1 MKRIL
6 FWIVGICLTMGAS
19 HVGAQT
25 ESQSKLSPMVNA
37 LVAQQHETANSRSAW
52 RTAAKPALLLVRV
65 HRDAD
70 ASEVE
75 RQIEATG
82 AEVKSAIGR
91 MLMVAAT
98 ARQLQTIAAL
108 EGVQLIEKP
117 ARPQLKLDNS
127 RRATHTNEVQAGSG
141 ARLPQAY
148 QGEGVIIGI
157 IDGGFDATHP
167 AFKDE
172 QGHLRIKAAYYPGMT
187 NGKGNKAVVGG
198 KELEGT
204 LFDTPELLL
213 DTMRFKDDSHY
224 HGTHVA
230 GCAAASPVSTVNGV
244 TGGSLAG
251 MAPKAELIFCNV
263 APDDAQTEKYDDTDT
278 NPETLNTMY
287 SLNYIADYAQKAGK
301 PFMVTM
307 SMNTHNGTHDGTSGE
322 SHIYKEFCDKGYVM
336 TISTGNEGDE
346 KCHVHKTVDGEH
358 PLKVLSDVRS
368 DFSVFNFLF
377 TDEPAYIRF
386 FVYDEDKE
394 MELATTAFHELK
406 NGLFSKALLMDGS
419 EDVGTDALSADLRSL
434 LLNRYTSLGGGLMIV
449 NGIGSGEAPNG
460 SPRVMTQTVIQSKGK
475 FNFIQQQLGIE
486 IRSSVAAEER
496 GWIEG
501 AEFLNLE
508 GFDQASSDVS
518 VGELNTT
525 DVPIGVG
532 AWTASNLIVDEP
544 GEEPEP
550 DEDFSVGEVAPFSS
564 YGTDYAGHN
573 HPFVVAPGVC
583 IYSTANSFFEDGM
596 YEDHEVSHI
605 QSFSNQFIGQT
616 SSREYVW
623 MKCNGTSMA
632 TPIAAGIIAL
642 WLQAAHD
649 MGHTL
654 TNDDVKE
661 LIRKTVDIDDNTVKG
676 GIRAG
681 YGKINA
687 YKGILEVLGLTT
699 TIPSLSKNQPERV
712 NFRLIGDVLYADGA
726 DDGTPVT
733 VYSLSGTVL
742 QNTTVQQGR
751 ISLSGRN
758 KGIYAIQLGKLGSTL
773 IRM

>member
-6 FWIVGICLTMGAS
+6 FWMVGISLTMATG

-25 ESQSKLSPMVNA
+25 APQGKLSPMVNA
-37 LVAQQHETANSRSAW
+37 LVARQHEAANSRQAW
-52 RTAAKPALLLVRV
+52 QTDTKPALLLVRV

-98 ARQLQTIAAL
+98 AQQLLDIAAI
-108 EGVQLIEKP
+108 EGVRLIEKP
-117 ARPQLKLDNS
+117 ARLQQKLDNS
-127 RRATHTNEVQAGSG
+127 RQATHVNEVQTGSG
-141 ARLPQAY
+141 AQLPQAY
-148 QGEGVIIGI
+148 QGENVIIGI

-172 QGHLRIKAAYYPGMT
+172 EGRLRVKAAYCPGMT
-187 NGKGNKAVVGG
+187 NGKGKKAMVDG

-213 DTMRFKDDSHY
+213 DTTCFKDNGHY

-230 GCAAASPVSTVNGV
+230 GCAAASPVGTVKGI

-251 MAPKAELIFCNV
+251 MAPKAELIFCDV
-263 APDDAQTEKYDDTDT
+263 TPDDAQSEKYEDMDT
-278 NPETLNTMY
+278 NPETLNTMCA
-287 SLNYIADYAQKAGK
+287 LNYIADYAQKAGK

-307 SMNTHNGTHDGTSGE
+307 SMNSHNGTHDGTSGE
-322 SHIYKEFCDKGYVM
+322 SHVYKEFCDKGYVM

-377 TDEPAYIRF
+377 TDKPAYIRF

-406 NGLFSKALLMDGS
+406 NGLLSKAFLMDGS
-419 EDVGTDALSADLRSL
+419 EDVGTDALSADLKSML
-434 LLNRYTSLGGGLMIV
+434 ASRYTSSGGGLMVV
-449 NGIGSGEAPNG
+449 NGIGSAEAPDG

-501 AEFLNLE
+501 AEFLDLE

-532 AWTASNLIVDEP
+532 AWVASNLIVDSP
-544 GEEPEP
+544 GEEPNP
-550 DEDFSVGEVAPFSS
+550 DEDFNVGEVAPFSS
-564 YGTDYAGHN
+564 YGTDYAGHI

-583 IYSTANSFFEDGM
+583 IYSAGNSFYEDGV
-596 YEDHEVSHI
+596 YEGHEVSHI
-605 QSFSNQFIGQT
+605 QSFDNQFSGQT
-616 SSREYVW
+616 ASRKYAW
-623 MKCNGTSMA
+623 IKSNGTSMA

-649 MGHTL
+649 MGRTL

-661 LIRKTVDIDDNTVKG
+661 LIRKSADTDDNTAKA

-687 YKGILEVLGLTT
+687 YKGILEVLGLPTA
-699 TIPSLSKNQPERV
+699 IPSLSKNLPEHIT
-712 NFRLIGDVLYADGA
+712 FRLVGNVLYADGA

-733 VYSLSGTVL
+733 VYSLSGNVL
-742 QNTTVQQGR
+742 QNTTVHQGR
-751 ISLSGRN
+751 ISLSGIHQ
-758 KGIYAIQLGKLGSTL
+758 GVYAIQVGTLGSTL
-773 IRM
+773 IRL

>member
-6 FWIVGICLTMGAS
+6 FWMVGISLTMATG

-25 ESQSKLSPMVNA
+25 APQGKLSPMVNA
-37 LVAQQHETANSRSAW
+37 LVARQHEAANSRQAW
-52 RTAAKPALLLVRV
+52 QTDTKPALLLVRV

-98 ARQLQTIAAL
+98 AQQLLDIAAI
-108 EGVQLIEKP
+108 EGVRLIEKP
-117 ARPQLKLDNS
+117 ARLQQKLDNS
-127 RRATHTNEVQAGSG
+127 RQATHVNEVQTGSG
-141 ARLPQAY
+141 AQLPQAY
-148 QGEGVIIGI
+148 QGEDVIIGI

-172 QGHLRIKAAYYPGMT
+172 EGRLRVKAAYCPGMT
-187 NGKGNKAVVGG
+187 NGKGKKAMVDG

-213 DTMRFKDDSHY
+213 DTTCFKDNGHY

-230 GCAAASPVSTVNGV
+230 GCAAASPVGTVKGI

-251 MAPKAELIFCNV
+251 MAPKAELIFCDV
-263 APDDAQTEKYDDTDT
+263 TPDDAQSEKYEDMDT
-278 NPETLNTMY
+278 NPETLNTMCA
-287 SLNYIADYAQKAGK
+287 LNYIADYAQKAGK

-307 SMNTHNGTHDGTSGE
+307 SMNSHNGTHDGTSGE
-322 SHIYKEFCDKGYVM
+322 SHVYKEFCDKGYVM

-377 TDEPAYIRF
+377 TDKPAYIRF

-406 NGLFSKALLMDGS
+406 NGLLSKAFLMDGS
-419 EDVGTDALSADLRSL
+419 EDVGTDALSADLKSML
-434 LLNRYTSLGGGLMIV
+434 ASRYTSSGGGLMVV
-449 NGIGSGEAPNG
+449 NGIGSAEAPDG

-501 AEFLNLE
+501 AEFLDLE

-532 AWTASNLIVDEP
+532 AWVASNLIVDSP
-544 GEEPEP
+544 SEEPNP
-550 DEDFSVGEVAPFSS
+550 DEDFNVGEVAPFSS
-564 YGTDYAGHN
+564 YGTDYAGHI

-583 IYSTANSFFEDGM
+583 IYSAGNSFYEDGM
-596 YEDHEVSHI
+596 YEGHEVSHI
-605 QSFSNQFIGQT
+605 QSFDNQFSGQT
-616 SSREYVW
+616 ASRKYAW
-623 MKCNGTSMA
+623 IKSNGTSMA

-649 MGHTL
+649 MGRTL

-661 LIRKTVDIDDNTVKG
+661 LIRKSADTDDNTAKA

-687 YKGILEVLGLTT
+687 YKGILEVLGLPTA
-699 TIPSLSKNQPERV
+699 IPSLSKNLPEHIT
-712 NFRLIGDVLYADGA
+712 FRLVGNVLYADGA

-733 VYSLSGTVL
+733 VYSLSGNVL
-742 QNTTVQQGR
+742 QNTTVHQGR
-751 ISLSGRN
+751 ISLSGIHQ
-758 KGIYAIQLGKLGSTL
+758 GVYAIQVGTLGSTL
-773 IRM
+773 IRL

>member
-1 MKRIL
+1 
-6 FWIVGICLTMGAS
+6 
-19 HVGAQT
+19 
-25 ESQSKLSPMVNA
+25 
-37 LVAQQHETANSRSAW
+37 
-52 RTAAKPALLLVRV
+52 
-65 HRDAD
+65 
-70 ASEVE
+70 
-75 RQIEATG
+75 
-82 AEVKSAIGR
+82 
-91 MLMVAAT
+91 
-98 ARQLQTIAAL
+98 
-108 EGVQLIEKP
+108 
-117 ARPQLKLDNS
+117 
-127 RRATHTNEVQAGSG
+127 
-141 ARLPQAY
+141 
-148 QGEGVIIGI
+148 
-157 IDGGFDATHP
+157 
-167 AFKDE
+167 
-172 QGHLRIKAAYYPGMT
+172 MT

-213 DTMRFKDDSHY
+213 DTMCFKDDSHY

-322 SHIYKEFCDKGYVM
+322 SHIYKEFCDRGYVM

-583 IYSTANSFFEDGM
+583 IYSTANSFFEDG
-596 YEDHEVSHI
+596 
-605 QSFSNQFIGQT
+605 
-616 SSREYVW
+616 RAVW
-623 MKCNGTSMA
+623 VV
-632 TPIAAGIIAL
+632 AGIAHRGRHRSTVAASQARPDARRCAHRYQEHVACHRAYSQQPLRSRCHRCIRWTLQHTRRGQRHPHTEQEPACACHLPPCRKRAL
-642 WLQAAHD
+642 CRWCRRRHARH
-649 MGHTL
+649 
-654 TNDDVKE
+654 
-661 LIRKTVDIDDNTVKG
+661 
-676 GIRAG
+676 
-681 YGKINA
+681 
-687 YKGILEVLGLTT
+687 
-699 TIPSLSKNQPERV
+699 
-712 NFRLIGDVLYADGA
+712 RL
-726 DDGTPVT
+726 
-733 VYSLSGTVL
+733 
-742 QNTTVQQGR
+742 
-751 ISLSGRN
+751 
-758 KGIYAIQLGKLGSTL
+758 
-773 IRM
+773 

>member
-6 FWIVGICLTMGAS
+6 FWMVGISLTMATG

-25 ESQSKLSPMVNA
+25 APQGKLSPMVNA
-37 LVAQQHETANSRSAW
+37 LVARQHEAANSRQAW
-52 RTAAKPALLLVRV
+52 QTDTKPALLLVRV

-98 ARQLQTIAAL
+98 AQQLLDIAAI
-108 EGVQLIEKP
+108 EGVRLIEKP
-117 ARPQLKLDNS
+117 ARLQQKLDNS
-127 RRATHTNEVQAGSG
+127 RQATHVNEVQTGSG
-141 ARLPQAY
+141 AQLPQAY
-148 QGEGVIIGI
+148 QGEDVIIGI

-172 QGHLRIKAAYYPGMT
+172 EGRLRVKAAYCPGMT
-187 NGKGNKAVVGG
+187 NGKGKKAMVDG

-213 DTMRFKDDSHY
+213 DTTCFKDNGHY

-230 GCAAASPVSTVNGV
+230 GCAAASPVGTVKGI

-251 MAPKAELIFCNV
+251 MAPKAELIFCDV
-263 APDDAQTEKYDDTDT
+263 TPDDAQSEKYEDMDT
-278 NPETLNTMY
+278 NPETLNTMCA
-287 SLNYIADYAQKAGK
+287 LNYIADYAQKAGK

-307 SMNTHNGTHDGTSGE
+307 SMNSHNGTHDGTSGE
-322 SHIYKEFCDKGYVM
+322 SHVYKEFCDKGYVM

-377 TDEPAYIRF
+377 TDKPAYIRF

-406 NGLFSKALLMDGS
+406 NGLLSKAFLMDGS
-419 EDVGTDALSADLRSL
+419 EDVGTDALSADLKSML
-434 LLNRYTSLGGGLMIV
+434 ASRYTSSGGGLMVV
-449 NGIGSGEAPNG
+449 NGIGSAEAPDG

-501 AEFLNLE
+501 AEFLDLE

-525 DVPIGVG
+525 DVPISVG
-532 AWTASNLIVDEP
+532 AWVASNLIVDSP
-544 GEEPEP
+544 GEEPNP
-550 DEDFSVGEVAPFSS
+550 DEDFNVGEVAPFSS
-564 YGTDYAGHN
+564 YGTDYAGHI

-583 IYSTANSFFEDGM
+583 IYSAGNSFYEDGM
-596 YEDHEVSHI
+596 YEGHEVSHI
-605 QSFSNQFIGQT
+605 QSFDNQFSGQT
-616 SSREYVW
+616 ASRKYAW
-623 MKCNGTSMA
+623 IKSNGTSMA

-649 MGHTL
+649 MGRTL

-661 LIRKTVDIDDNTVKG
+661 LIRKSADTDDNTAKA

-687 YKGILEVLGLTT
+687 YKGILEVLGLPTA
-699 TIPSLSKNQPERV
+699 IPSLSKNLPEHIT
-712 NFRLIGDVLYADGA
+712 FRLVGNVLYADGA

-733 VYSLSGTVL
+733 VYSLSGNVL
-742 QNTTVQQGR
+742 QNTTVHQGR
-751 ISLSGRN
+751 ISLSGIHQ
-758 KGIYAIQLGKLGSTL
+758 GVYAIQVGTLGSTL
-773 IRM
+773 IRL

>member
-6 FWIVGICLTMGAS
+6 FWMVGISLTMATG

-25 ESQSKLSPMVNA
+25 APQGKLSPMVNA
-37 LVAQQHETANSRSAW
+37 LVARQHEAANSRQAW
-52 RTAAKPALLLVRV
+52 QTDTKPALLLVRV

-98 ARQLQTIAAL
+98 AQQLLDIAAI
-108 EGVQLIEKP
+108 EGVRLIEKP
-117 ARPQLKLDNS
+117 ARLQQKLDNS
-127 RRATHTNEVQAGSG
+127 RQATHVNEVQTGSG
-141 ARLPQAY
+141 AQLPQAY
-148 QGEGVIIGI
+148 QGEDVIIGI

-172 QGHLRIKAAYYPGMT
+172 EGRLRVKAAYCPGMT
-187 NGKGNKAVVGG
+187 NGKGKKAMVDG

-213 DTMRFKDDSHY
+213 DTTCFKDNGHY

-230 GCAAASPVSTVNGV
+230 GCAAASPVGTVKGI

-251 MAPKAELIFCNV
+251 MAPKAELIFCDV
-263 APDDAQTEKYDDTDT
+263 TPDDAQNEKYEDMDT
-278 NPETLNTMY
+278 NPETLNTMCA
-287 SLNYIADYAQKAGK
+287 LNYIADYAQKAGK

-307 SMNTHNGTHDGTSGE
+307 SMNSHNGTHDGTSGE
-322 SHIYKEFCDKGYVM
+322 SHVYKEFCDKGYVM

-377 TDEPAYIRF
+377 TDKPAYIRF

-406 NGLFSKALLMDGS
+406 NGLLSKAFLMDGS
-419 EDVGTDALSADLRSL
+419 EDVGTDALSADLKSML
-434 LLNRYTSLGGGLMIV
+434 ASRYTSSGGGLMVV
-449 NGIGSGEAPNG
+449 NGIGSAEAPDG

-501 AEFLNLE
+501 AEFLDLE

-532 AWTASNLIVDEP
+532 AWVASNLIVDSP
-544 GEEPEP
+544 GEEPNP
-550 DEDFSVGEVAPFSS
+550 DEDFNVGEVAPFSS
-564 YGTDYAGHN
+564 YGTDYAGHI

-583 IYSTANSFFEDGM
+583 IYSAGNSFYEDGM
-596 YEDHEVSHI
+596 YEGHEVSHI
-605 QSFSNQFIGQT
+605 QSFDNQFSGQT
-616 SSREYVW
+616 ASRKYAW
-623 MKCNGTSMA
+623 IKSNGTSMA

-649 MGHTL
+649 MGRTL

-661 LIRKTVDIDDNTVKG
+661 LIRKSADTDDNTAKA

-687 YKGILEVLGLTT
+687 YKGILEVLGLPTA
-699 TIPSLSKNQPERV
+699 IPSLSKNLPEHIT
-712 NFRLIGDVLYADGA
+712 FRLVGNVLYADGA

-733 VYSLSGTVL
+733 VYSLSGAVL
-742 QNTTVQQGR
+742 QNTTVHQGR
-751 ISLSGRN
+751 ISLSGIHQ
-758 KGIYAIQLGKLGSTL
+758 GVYAIQVGTLGSTL
-773 IRM
+773 IRL

>member
-6 FWIVGICLTMGAS
+6 FWMVGISLTMATG

-25 ESQSKLSPMVNA
+25 APQGKLSPMVNA
-37 LVAQQHETANSRSAW
+37 LVARQHEAANSRQAW
-52 RTAAKPALLLVRV
+52 QTDTKPALLLVRV

-98 ARQLQTIAAL
+98 AQQLLDIAAI
-108 EGVQLIEKP
+108 EGVRLIEKP
-117 ARPQLKLDNS
+117 ARLQQKLDNS
-127 RRATHTNEVQAGSG
+127 RQATHVNEVQTGSG
-141 ARLPQAY
+141 AQLPQAY
-148 QGEGVIIGI
+148 QGEDVIIGI

-172 QGHLRIKAAYYPGMT
+172 EGRLRVKAAYCPGMT
-187 NGKGNKAVVGG
+187 NGKGKKAMVDG

-213 DTMRFKDDSHY
+213 DTTCFKDNGHY

-230 GCAAASPVSTVNGV
+230 GCAAASPVGTVKGI

-251 MAPKAELIFCNV
+251 MAPKAELIFCDV
-263 APDDAQTEKYDDTDT
+263 TPDDAQSEKYEDMDT
-278 NPETLNTMY
+278 NPETLNTMCA
-287 SLNYIADYAQKAGK
+287 LNYIADYAQKAGK

-307 SMNTHNGTHDGTSGE
+307 SMNSHNGTHDGTSGE
-322 SHIYKEFCDKGYVM
+322 SHVYKEFCDKGYVM

-377 TDEPAYIRF
+377 TDKPAYIRF

-406 NGLFSKALLMDGS
+406 NGLLSKAFLMDGS
-419 EDVGTDALSADLRSL
+419 EDVGTDALSADLKSML
-434 LLNRYTSLGGGLMIV
+434 ASRYTSSGGGLMVV
-449 NGIGSGEAPNG
+449 NGIGSAEAPDG

-501 AEFLNLE
+501 AEFLDLE

-532 AWTASNLIVDEP
+532 AWVASNLIVDSP
-544 GEEPEP
+544 GEEPNP
-550 DEDFSVGEVAPFSS
+550 DEDFNVGEVAPFSS
-564 YGTDYAGHN
+564 YGTDYAGHI

-583 IYSTANSFFEDGM
+583 IYSAGNSFYEDGM
-596 YEDHEVSHI
+596 YEGHEVSHI
-605 QSFSNQFIGQT
+605 QSFDNQFSGQT
-616 SSREYVW
+616 ASRKYAW
-623 MKCNGTSMA
+623 IKSNGTSMA

-649 MGHTL
+649 MGRTL

-661 LIRKTVDIDDNTVKG
+661 LIRKSADTDDNTAKA

-687 YKGILEVLGLTT
+687 YKGILEVLGLPTA
-699 TIPSLSKNQPERV
+699 IPSLSKNLPEHIT
-712 NFRLIGDVLYADGA
+712 FRLVGNVLYADGA

-733 VYSLSGTVL
+733 VYSLSGNVL
-742 QNTTVQQGR
+742 QNTTVHQGR
-751 ISLSGRN
+751 ISLSGIHQ
-758 KGIYAIQLGKLGSTL
+758 GVYAIQVGTLGSTL
-773 IRM
+773 IRL

>member
-6 FWIVGICLTMGAS
+6 FWMVGISLTMATG

-25 ESQSKLSPMVNA
+25 APQGKLSPMVNA
-37 LVAQQHETANSRSAW
+37 LVARQHEAANSRQAW
-52 RTAAKPALLLVRV
+52 QTDTKPALLLVRV

-98 ARQLQTIAAL
+98 AQQLLDIAAI
-108 EGVQLIEKP
+108 EGVRLIEKP
-117 ARPQLKLDNS
+117 ARLQQKLDNS
-127 RRATHTNEVQAGSG
+127 RQATHVNEVQTGSG
-141 ARLPQAY
+141 AQLPQAY
-148 QGEGVIIGI
+148 QGENVIIGI

-172 QGHLRIKAAYYPGMT
+172 EGRLRVKAAYCPGMT
-187 NGKGNKAVVGG
+187 NGKGKKAMVDG

-213 DTMRFKDDSHY
+213 DTTCFKDNGHY

-230 GCAAASPVSTVNGV
+230 GCAAASPVGTVKGI

-251 MAPKAELIFCNV
+251 MAPKAELIFCDV
-263 APDDAQTEKYDDTDT
+263 TPDDAQSEKYEDMDT
-278 NPETLNTMY
+278 NPETLNTMCA
-287 SLNYIADYAQKAGK
+287 LNYIADYAQKAGK

-307 SMNTHNGTHDGTSGE
+307 SMNSHNGTHDGTSGE
-322 SHIYKEFCDKGYVM
+322 SHVYKEFCDKGYVM

-377 TDEPAYIRF
+377 TDKPAYIRF

-406 NGLFSKALLMDGS
+406 NGLLSKAFLMDGS
-419 EDVGTDALSADLRSL
+419 EDVGTDALSADLKSML
-434 LLNRYTSLGGGLMIV
+434 ASRYTSSGGGLMVV
-449 NGIGSGEAPNG
+449 NGIGSAEAPDG

-501 AEFLNLE
+501 AEFLDLE

-532 AWTASNLIVDEP
+532 AWVASNLIVDSP
-544 GEEPEP
+544 GEEPNP
-550 DEDFSVGEVAPFSS
+550 DEDFNVGEVAPFSS
-564 YGTDYAGHN
+564 YGTDYAGHI

-583 IYSTANSFFEDGM
+583 IYSAGNSFYEDGM
-596 YEDHEVSHI
+596 YEGHEVSHI
-605 QSFSNQFIGQT
+605 QSFDNQFSGQT
-616 SSREYVW
+616 ASRKYAW
-623 MKCNGTSMA
+623 IKSNGTSMA

-649 MGHTL
+649 MGRTL

-661 LIRKTVDIDDNTVKG
+661 LIRKSADTDDNTAKA

-687 YKGILEVLGLTT
+687 YKGILEVLGLPTA
-699 TIPSLSKNQPERV
+699 IPSLSKNLPEHIT
-712 NFRLIGDVLYADGA
+712 FRLVGNVLYADGA

-733 VYSLSGTVL
+733 VYSLSGNVL
-742 QNTTVQQGR
+742 QNTTVHQGR
-751 ISLSGRN
+751 ISLSGIHQ
-758 KGIYAIQLGKLGSTL
+758 GVYAIQVGTLGSTL
-773 IRM
+773 IRL